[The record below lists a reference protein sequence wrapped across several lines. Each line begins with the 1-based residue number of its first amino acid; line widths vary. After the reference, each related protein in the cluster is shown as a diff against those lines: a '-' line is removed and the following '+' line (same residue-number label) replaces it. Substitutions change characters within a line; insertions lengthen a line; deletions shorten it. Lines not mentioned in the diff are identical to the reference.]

1 MEKNFTIK
9 VPLSRHWAAGHGTG
23 KRIPSGRFFPTIW
36 RLKSREEEG
45 GRGGSGSQTSLSG
58 SQHRRGGASGSS
70 THGRVCG
77 DQQTL
82 RGRAE
87 DHRPERGAV
96 KITGLQGWHSRSER
110 QNRCNTDQRPEVG
123 AIRIMSAG
131 TGAIR
136 ITSAE
141 IGAIDIMKPS
151 RAQSRALDR
160 VAHARPVA
168 HALVAGRWRRAG
180 HRRRSRA
187 RRRRGWQS

>member
-1 MEKNFTIK
+1 MRWCNV
-9 VPLSRHWAAGHGTG
+9 VPFQAAGQG
-23 KRIPSGRFFPTIW
+23 I
-36 RLKSREEEG
+36 SREDSAADKPL
-45 GRGGSGSQTSLSG
+45 SGSQTPLSG

>member
-1 MEKNFTIK
+1 MYS
-9 VPLSRHWAAGHGTG
+9 PLCSPLCHGVRWAA
-23 KRIPSGRFFPTIW
+23 R
-36 RLKSREEEG
+36 G
-45 GRGGSGSQTSLSG
+45 GRGGSGSQTPLSG

-160 VAHARPVA
+160 SLMRVLSLMRLSLGGGAGLAIGAAR
-168 HALVAGRWRRAG
+168 ALGAAEDGSRDGGRSI
-180 HRRRSRA
+180 RRRPRA
-187 RRRRGWQS
+187 QRAPCLP

>member
-1 MEKNFTIK
+1 MAEILNVVQVFCVHPSPCALAWRDRRLPDK
-9 VPLSRHWAAGHGTG
+9 PL
-23 KRIPSGRFFPTIW
+23 
-36 RLKSREEEG
+36 
-45 GRGGSGSQTSLSG
+45 SGSQTPLSG
-58 SQHRRGGASGSS
+58 SQHRRGRASGSS
-70 THGRVCG
+70 THGRVCE
-77 DQQTL
+77 DQQTW

-136 ITSAE
+136 IMSAE